1 MYGRLCV
8 NCVACTAYIL
18 FVVINKIYSFGVPT
32 LFTLLDIYV
41 YYYYQS
47 AGGLLIYEGF
57 IFLLPESFGL
67 QYFDTDRTR

>member
-1 MYGRLCV
+1 MNWQHISVLRV
-8 NCVACTAYIL
+8 TIFNQQI
-18 FVVINKIYSFGVPT
+18 PT
-32 LFTLLDIYV
+32 LFSLLDIYV

-57 IFLLPESFGL
+57 IFLLPKSFGL